1 MTAAPAR
8 LHHRPACAHRP
19 AQLLNTS
26 IFVGSFCCIWSKG
39 GNGNDRHFMF
49 PDSNTHKY
57 RVETGEAQMVATE
70 NNDIPTMQSGS
81 TIFFCFFAKT
91 WEIGIDRSLLVE
103 RTTR

>member
-8 LHHRPACAHRP
+8 PHACTTDLHVRSHGAASEYQHFRRK
-19 AQLLNTS
+19 LL
-26 IFVGSFCCIWSKG
+26 FCWIWSKG

-81 TIFFCFFAKT
+81 TIFC
-91 WEIGIDRSLLVE
+91 
-103 RTTR
+103 